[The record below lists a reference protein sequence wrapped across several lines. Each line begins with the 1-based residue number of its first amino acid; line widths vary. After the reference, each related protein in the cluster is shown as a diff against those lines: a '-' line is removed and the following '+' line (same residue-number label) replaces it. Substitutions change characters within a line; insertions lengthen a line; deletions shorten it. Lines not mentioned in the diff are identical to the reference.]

1 MPEQQPLVEVHEPR
15 GPAQVVLRQ
24 VPLAQRP
31 EQHVVPVLQVP
42 PVPVQADE
50 RHVPPEHSSPAQQS
64 DDKMHVAPVA
74 PQAVALRQMLAE
86 HVPEQQSV
94 VAAQVRPLRRQAA
107 LRQMPPEQTFEQH
120 DEAREQVPPVPVQAD
135 ERHVPPE
142 HSSPAQQS
150 PESVHAA
157 PVEPQTA
164 VLRQTPPEHVP
175 EQQSA
180 VTAQADPLARQAA
193 LRQRLAEQRFE
204 QHEDESEQAPP
215 VEVHVDARHCPRLQV
230 SPAQQSE
237 ARAQVP
243 PAP

>member
-1 MPEQQPLVEVHEPR
+1 MQVPAEQMPEQQPLVETHEAR
-15 GPAQVVLRQ
+15 GPAQVLLRQ
-24 VPLAQRP
+24 IPLTQR
-31 EQHVVPVLQVP
+31 L
-42 PVPVQADE
+42 
-50 RHVPPEHSSPAQQS
+50 
-64 DDKMHVAPVA
+64 
-74 PQAVALRQMLAE
+74 
-86 HVPEQQSV
+86 
-94 VAAQVRPLRRQAA
+94 
-107 LRQMPPEQTFEQH
+107 EQH

-175 EQQSA
+175 AQQSA